1 MRGINKAII
10 VGTVGQDPELRAAG
24 NGVAVINVS
33 VATSETWKDKQT
45 GEPVEKTTWHRI
57 VMFGRLAEIAG
68 KFLKKG
74 SQAYFEG
81 RLQVRDYEKDG
92 VKTYVT
98 EIVANE
104 MQMLGGKG
112 ERSAGGNV
120 AVPTPTTQPNSGGGD
135 DGFDAIPFAPIDW
148 RAS

>member
-33 VATSETWKDKQT
+33 VATSEAWKDKQT

-57 VMFGRLAEIAG
+57 VMFGKLAEIAG

-120 AVPTPTTQPNSGGGD
+120 AVPTPTTAPGELTPGFD
-135 DGFDAIPFAPIDW
+135 DGEIPF
-148 RAS
+148 